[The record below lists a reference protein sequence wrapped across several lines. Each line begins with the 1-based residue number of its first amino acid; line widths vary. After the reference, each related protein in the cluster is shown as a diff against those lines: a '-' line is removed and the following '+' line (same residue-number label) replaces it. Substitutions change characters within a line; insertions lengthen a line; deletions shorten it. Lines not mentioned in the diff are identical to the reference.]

1 MKTKKFTYR
10 QLDEIAEL
18 LKKGQIIAFPTET
31 VYGLGVVYDNEEAFN
46 TLTSVKK
53 RPPDKPFTLM
63 CNSISDIVD
72 YAEIDQRT
80 EIIIDEYMPGPLTII
95 VPAKQSVP
103 KWVHLNTGKIGI
115 RVSSAQFLQ
124 ELIMKVGK
132 PLLVPS
138 ANVAD
143 YPPAKSGEEAFE
155 IFNGLIAGVLLGT
168 SGKGVPSTVIEIS
181 DKIKLIRQ
189 GAIAFE
195 DILKVVEEEKI

>member
-195 DILKVVEEEKI
+195 DILKVVEEVKI

>member
-63 CNSISDIVD
+63 CNSISDIVN

-195 DILKVVEEEKI
+195 DILKVVEEVKI

>member
-63 CNSISDIVD
+63 CNSISDIVN